1 MHEACG
7 IFAAITKVPAV
18 VNAAEI
24 TYLGLLGLQH
34 RGQESAGIV
43 VSDGVS
49 NHFRSVKE
57 FGLVNRVFNEAKL
70 QSLSKGVASL
80 GHVRYST
87 NGSKDSLSSVQ
98 PFIVYTQRGI
108 MAIAHNGELS
118 NVKKVRR
125 QLLKNGIG
133 LSTDTDSELIAQLI
147 ASHEHADCM
156 MAIRDIMWTLS
167 ASYSLVIMLADR
179 LLAVRDPWGNRP
191 LCIGSLAGSGTSD
204 MLAWFVSSE
213 SCAFASLP
221 NASLVREVEP
231 GEIVEL
237 TAHGITR
244 SVCVSQPNGGKS
256 AFCIFEYIYFARA
269 DSIYEG
275 RMSFGLWD
283 DFEIL
288 LSGQQVHRA
297 RFRCGIKLAKEAPV
311 DADLISTVPS
321 SATPAALGFSQSSG
335 IPYQEVFCKS
345 NYVGRSFI
353 QPFDASRK
361 SSIKQK
367 FSPLVQNYRGCR
379 VVLVDDSIVRGNTMA
394 VLVKLLK
401 QTGASEVHI
410 RIASPPIR
418 NPCHFGI
425 NIPTREELLAY
436 QKSLADIKTF
446 LGADSVAYLSIDG
459 LLEVISS
466 GASSKVGNGYCT
478 ACFTGVYPVGIDW

>member
-1 MHEACG
+1 MENWMKNEAM
-7 IFAAITKVPAV
+7 KLPASLDNYERQRLLV
-18 VNAAEI
+18 QSVEQQ
-24 TYLGLLGLQH
+24 TVESVYLFH
-34 RGQESAGIV
+34 HSAKRGQESAGIV

-57 FGLVNRVFNEAKL
+57 VGLVNRVFNEAKL
-70 QSLSKGVASL
+70 QSLSKGIASL

-87 NGSKDSLSSVQ
+87 NGAKDSLSSVQ
-98 PFIVYTQRGI
+98 PFIVYTQRGV

-147 ASHEHADCM
+147 ASHEHDDCM

-191 LCIGSLAGSGTSD
+191 LCIGSLAGGSGKSE

-221 NASLVREVEP
+221 NVSLVREIEP

-237 TAHGITR
+237 TAHGTTR
-244 SVCVSQPNGGKS
+244 SVCVSQPSGGKS

-269 DSIYEG
+269 DSI
-275 RMSFGLWD
+275 
-283 DFEIL
+283 FE
-288 LSGQQVHRA
+288 GQQVHRA

-353 QPFDASRK
+353 QPFDDSRK

-367 FSPLVQNYRGCR
+367 FSPLVQNYSGSR

-410 RIASPPIR
+410 RIASPPVR
-418 NPCHFGI
+418 HPCYFGI

-446 LGADSVAYLSIDG
+446 FDADSVAYLSIDG

-466 GASSKVGNGYCT
+466 GANSKVGSGYCT
-478 ACFTGVYPVGIDW
+478 ACLTGVYPVNIDW